1 MFKNYSNMI
10 LLLFLVTIALS
21 IYYTH
26 LLNISVHNFEDE
38 SGAPVTKKP
47 FAFEVIINIISFI
60 CLFFFAWLPG

>member
-38 SGAPVTKKP
+38 SGAPVTKT
-47 FAFEVIINIISFI
+47 I
-60 CLFFFAWLPG
+60 CI